1 MTRPAILVL
10 LAAAALAGPAD
21 DLLFRA
27 RHAQQV
33 QDNLPEAIRLYREAL
48 GDTSLGRERQA
59 EIHLRIALCYK
70 ELKEYRQALDHLT
83 PHMFAGVPSS
93 IARLAGE
100 TRRQVEELLP
110 KEAQTTDPR
119 PVDQG
124 ALRRELLAEHL
135 RQARRFRDSG
145 DEMRALWHIQWALKL
160 DPNHGEA
167 RALHVELETR
177 LSGMARFVRDP
188 LEFVRTWTETRVTQ
202 VARTAENH
210 LQHAVEYAER
220 KKFNLAVASFE
231 QAVAVIDACEFGRD
245 SDRLVVL
252 RHRIVARWEALLRD
266 QLGRSRPEIPEAT
279 RSKRLLGEFLNSM
292 QSMLDLISDP
302 DREYRIFP
310 VRAPRGQAA
319 SGWRRKPLDYVLL
332 RDLASSWSPADFA
345 RLYLPR
351 RVHADSWT
359 QRGHYVEA
367 VGGMLVARNR
377 PQVLDALQEE
387 IKRLEQPPGGP
398 LRGRF
403 LLVPVKR
410 ETLKRFQAEFGDF
423 QTSHRGREPVQHR
436 VLPARISLDYL
447 ASYLHDQGIEVR
459 PDKDTFEVEIANGVP
474 QTFFAGV
481 PLNRAPGYET
491 FDPAK
496 VPPELAHFGV
506 VIDLYALRDRTG
518 ATAAGFRLT
527 SKLPIR
533 PLGGGAASS
542 PRFLGQE
549 AALFVDLPRGA
560 ILAVAGLV
568 DPFARPDDADRE
580 LLLLW
585 EHAAPDGAVDGTTPT
600 DTAPGEEVSL
610 HTLLLKQRD
619 DPGPR
624 RDERDGFTDHG
635 TLDALAARARFLET
649 FLQREL
655 ESDQVKVHVEEAVLR
670 VPPVLRE
677 DAAQVVAALERES
690 GHSYIVRVHTRA
702 VRTSVLARWLKRENL
717 KLAKVDEL
725 HVALADAPSGEFLL
739 RNLEPTE
746 PGDVF
751 APPWEWPKPTA
762 LGLQARHLLS
772 ARTRTSPAYANE
784 DDLATAQTRKIA
796 EGLRITVRPFTWRGN
811 TLRVHVDIETAAL
824 ESEVEERALA
834 LAVPSYRTT
843 VAGTRVA
850 GTIDVGNPARPQT
863 ALICRIPHPTASRP
877 ERLTEII
884 IALSVRRVP

>member
-1 MTRPAILVL
+1 MRPVVLAL
-10 LAAAALAGPAD
+10 LAGAVLAGPAD
-21 DLLFRA
+21 ELIFRA

-48 GDTSLGRERQA
+48 GDTSLSRQRQA

-83 PHMFAGVPSS
+83 PHMYKGAPPPIG
-93 IARLAGE
+93 RLAGE

-110 KEAQTTDPR
+110 KEAQATDPR
-119 PVDQG
+119 PLDQG
-124 ALRRELLAEHL
+124 ALRRELFANHL
-135 RQARRFRDSG
+135 RQARRFRDRG
-145 DEMRALWHIQWALKL
+145 DEWRALLHVQEALKL
-160 DPNHGEA
+160 DPSHGEA
-167 RALHVELETR
+167 RALHTELETR
-177 LSGMARFVRDP
+177 LSGMADFVRDP

-210 LQHAVEYAER
+210 LQHAVDYAAR
-220 KKFNLAVASFE
+220 RKFNLAVASFE

-266 QLGRSRPEIPEAT
+266 QLGGSRPEIPEAP
-279 RSKRLLGEFLNSM
+279 RSHRLLGEFLNAM
-292 QSMLDLISDP
+292 QSMLDLISGP
-302 DREYRIFP
+302 DREYRIVP
-310 VRAPRGQAA
+310 VRAPRGQTT

-332 RDLASSWSPADFA
+332 RDLPSSWSPADFA

-351 RVHADSWT
+351 RVHAESWS
-359 QRGHYVEA
+359 QRGNYVEA

-387 IKRLEQPPGGP
+387 IKRLEQPAGEP

-403 LLVPVKR
+403 LLVPVR
-410 ETLKRFQAEFGDF
+410 RDTLKRFQEEFGEF
-423 QTSHRGREPVQHR
+423 QTSHRGREPVQYR
-436 VLPARISLDYL
+436 VLPARVSLDYL
-447 ASYLHDQGIEVR
+447 CSYLRDQGIEAR
-459 PDKDTFEVEIANGVP
+459 PDHDTFEVDIANGVP

-491 FDPAK
+491 FNAGK
-496 VPPELAHFGV
+496 APPELAHFGV
-506 VIDLYALRDRTG
+506 VIDLYALRDRRG

-527 SKLPIR
+527 SRLPVR
-533 PLGGGAASS
+533 PLGGAACS

-549 AALFVDLPRGA
+549 AALFVDLPRGST
-560 ILAVAGLV
+560 LAVAGLV
-568 DPFARPDDADRE
+568 DPFAPRDGGDRE

-585 EHAAPDGAVDGTTPT
+585 EHAAPSGTTDGVP
-600 DTAPGEEVSL
+600 DRDAALGAEVSL
-610 HTLLLKQRD
+610 RDLLLKQRD

-624 RDERDGFTDHG
+624 RDERDGFTDRG
-635 TLDALAARARFLET
+635 ALDALAARARFLET
-649 FLQREL
+649 LLQREL
-655 ESDQVKVHVEEAVLR
+655 ESDQVQVQVEDAVLR
-670 VPPVLRE
+670 VPPALRE
-677 DAAQVVAALERES
+677 DAAQIVAALERES

-702 VRTSVLARWLKRENL
+702 VRTSVLERWLARENL
-717 KLAKVDEL
+717 KLTRADEL
-725 HVALADAPSGEFLL
+725 DVALADAPSGEFLL
-739 RNLEPTE
+739 RNLEPVE

-751 APPWEWPKPTA
+751 APRWEWPKPAA

-772 ARTRTSPAYANE
+772 TRTRTSPAYAS
-784 DDLATAQTRKIA
+784 DDNLATAQTRKIS
-796 EGLRITVRPFTWRGN
+796 EGLRVTVRPFTWRGN

-834 LAVPSYRTT
+834 LAVPSYRTK
-843 VAGTRVA
+843 VAGTRVT
-850 GTIDVGNPARPQT
+850 GIIDVGNPARPRT
-863 ALICRIPHPTASRP
+863 ALVCRIPHPTASRP
-877 ERLTEII
+877 GRLTEII

>member
-1 MTRPAILVL
+1 MRPALLIL

-48 GDTSLGRERQA
+48 GDTSLSRDRQA

-70 ELKEYRQALDHLT
+70 ELREYRQALDHLT
-83 PHMFAGVPSS
+83 PHMYKGVPPP
-93 IARLAGE
+93 IARLASE

-110 KEAQTTDPR
+110 KAQAADPR
-119 PVDQG
+119 PLDQG
-124 ALRRELLAEHL
+124 ALRRELFAEHL

-167 RALHVELETR
+167 RALHTELETR
-177 LSGMARFVRDP
+177 LSGMAHFVRDP

-220 KKFNLAVASFE
+220 RKFNLAVTSFE

-252 RHRIVARWEALLRD
+252 RHRIVARWESLLRD
-266 QLGRSRPEIPEAT
+266 QLGRNRPEIPAAT
-279 RSKRLLGEFLNSM
+279 RSNRLLGEFLNAM
-292 QSMLDLISDP
+292 QSMLDLISGP
-302 DREYRIFP
+302 DREYRIVP
-310 VRAPRGQAA
+310 VRAPRGQTT

-332 RDLASSWSPADFA
+332 HDLPSSWSPADFA
-345 RLYLPR
+345 HLYLPR
-351 RVHADSWT
+351 RVHAESWS
-359 QRGHYVEA
+359 QRGNYVEA

-387 IKRLEQPPGGP
+387 IKRIEQPAGGP
-398 LRGRF
+398 LRVRF
-403 LLVPVKR
+403 LLVPVQR
-410 ETLKRFQAEFGDF
+410 DTLKRFQEEFGEF
-423 QTSHRGREPVQHR
+423 QTSHRGREPVQYR
-436 VLPARISLDYL
+436 VLPARVSLDYL
-447 ASYLHDQGIEVR
+447 CSYLRDEGIEAR
-459 PDKDTFEVEIANGVP
+459 PDKDTFEVDIANGVP

-491 FDPAK
+491 FNPRKA
-496 VPPELAHFGV
+496 PPELAHFGV
-506 VIDLYALRDRTG
+506 LIDLYALRDRSG

-533 PLGGGAASS
+533 PLSDGTASS

-560 ILAVAGLV
+560 TLAVAGLV
-568 DPFARPDDADRE
+568 DPFARRDGVDRE

-585 EHAAPDGAVDGTTPT
+585 EHAAPSGAAERTPEGG
-600 DTAPGEEVSL
+600 AALGAEVSL
-610 HTLLLKQRD
+610 RNLLLKQRD

-624 RDERDGFTDHG
+624 RHERDGFTDRG
-635 TLDALAARARFLET
+635 TLDALATRARFLET
-649 FLQREL
+649 FLRREL
-655 ESDQVKVHVEEAVLR
+655 ESDQVNVQVEEAVLR
-670 VPPVLRE
+670 VPPALRE

-702 VRTSVLARWLKRENL
+702 VRTSVLERWLERENL
-717 KLAKVDEL
+717 KLTKLDEL
-725 HVALADAPSGEFLL
+725 DVALADAPSGEFLL
-739 RNLEPTE
+739 RNLEPAE

-751 APPWEWPKPTA
+751 APRWEWPKPTA

-784 DDLATAQTRKIA
+784 DDLATARTRKIS
-796 EGLRITVRPFTWRGN
+796 EGLRVTVRPFTWRGN

-834 LAVPSYRTT
+834 LAVPSYRTR
-843 VAGTRVA
+843 VAGTRVT
-850 GTIDVGNPARPQT
+850 GTIDLGTPARPKT
-863 ALICRIPHPTASRP
+863 ALVCRIPHPTASRP
-877 ERLTEII
+877 ERLTEIV